1 MKLVNTVLECFHDD
15 LGGGHVGLE
24 KTYQKIRS
32 KYFWINCY
40 KNVIDYVTKCEVCQR
55 RMLRKHN
62 AELQDHVTP
71 NFPMEI
77 IGIDTVGPFVTSDNG
92 NNYIVTVIDWYT
104 SWLEAYPVQNKEA
117 NTIAKVL
124 LERFIP
130 QHGCPRLIISGSWNR
145 IC

>member
-1 MKLVNTVLECFHDD
+1 MFHDD

-71 NFPMEI
+71 NYPMEI
-77 IGIDTVGPFVTSDNG
+77 IGIDTVGPFVT
-92 NNYIVTVIDWYT
+92 VIMEIT
-104 SWLEAYPVQNKEA
+104 TL
-117 NTIAKVL
+117 
-124 LERFIP
+124 
-130 QHGCPRLIISGSWNR
+130 
-145 IC
+145 